1 MEELTAETMLG
12 QRIVGLIDRFSV
24 GLVYGATACVAF
36 MMVIGVVDTL
46 SSKLINRPLPG
57 YFEFTEVS
65 MVLMIVL
72 PLAYVQRQRRH
83 ITMTAITGI
92 LPPKVQ
98 RLLEALALLIALFAV
113 LMVIWAGSKAAWNSV
128 QVREYFPAL
137 LQYPVYPW
145 KLAFVLG
152 FATLA
157 IKLVADLVKSLAELL
172 EAPQARDIFRIEHV
186 TDETTGLAGFG
197 ALFVLVTLGVPVGF
211 SLLTVGIVGLTLVG
225 NWGTA
230 LAFLTSV
237 PYNTTATYGFAVV
250 PMFLL
255 MANLIGGA
263 GFARDTYSSAAKWV
277 GRLPAGLAIATMGGA
292 ALFGAVCGSSLASAA
307 LFTKTSL
314 PQMIEYRYD
323 KGLAAGCI
331 AAAGT
336 LAMLIPPSLVM
347 VVYAIL
353 TEQGI
358 AQLLV
363 AGLLPGLLLALLFST
378 YMYLRVRATPSLAP
392 LTLEGV
398 SLREKVR
405 SLKGI
410 WPIPALFALVM
421 GGIYLGWFTPSA
433 AAAIGAAGAVV
444 LVFAR
449 REITRSELLEALKET
464 GVTTSSI
471 FMLVI
476 GGLIFTR
483 FVSLSGI
490 IHTITAFVAGLDVPP
505 LTILV
510 LILLLYLFLGAF
522 LESVTMMVV
531 TLPVVFPLIVALGYD
546 PIWFGVMVVLFAEIG
561 LLTPPLGLNVYM
573 VHSVADGA
581 ITMRQAFGGIFP
593 FVFVS
598 LVAAAILI
606 AFPQIALFLPN
617 SMY

>member
-1 MEELTAETMLG
+1 M
-12 QRIVGLIDRFSV
+12 
-24 GLVYGATACVAF
+24 
-36 MMVIGVVDTL
+36 
-46 SSKLINRPLPG
+46 
-57 YFEFTEVS
+57 
-65 MVLMIVL
+65 
-72 PLAYVQRQRRH
+72 
-83 ITMTAITGI
+83 
-92 LPPKVQ
+92 
-98 RLLEALALLIALFAV
+98 
-113 LMVIWAGSKAAWNSV
+113 
-128 QVREYFPAL
+128 
-137 LQYPVYPW
+137 
-145 KLAFVLG
+145 
-152 FATLA
+152 
-157 IKLVADLVKSLAELL
+157 
-172 EAPQARDIFRIEHV
+172 
-186 TDETTGLAGFG
+186 TDETIGLAGFG
-197 ALFVLVTLGVPVGF
+197 ALFVLVALGVPVGF

-230 LAFLTSV
+230 FAFLTSV

-263 GFARDTYSSAAKWV
+263 GFARDTYAAAANWV

-292 ALFGAVCGSSLASAA
+292 ALFGAVCGSSMASCA

-314 PQMIEYRYD
+314 PQMIEYRYN

-347 VVYAIL
+347 VVFAIL

-363 AGLLPGLLLALLFST
+363 AGLLPGLLLALLYSL

-392 LTLEGV
+392 LTPEGV

-444 LVFAR
+444 LVFTR
-449 REITRSELLEALKET
+449 REMTRSELLAALKET

-490 IHTITAFVAGLDVPP
+490 IHTITAFVGGLDVPP
-505 LTILV
+505 LTILL

-531 TLPVVFPLIVALGYD
+531 TLPVVFPLIVTLGYD

-561 LLTPPLGLNVYM
+561 MLTPPLGLNVYM
-573 VHSVADGA
+573 VHSAADGA
-581 ITMRQAFGGIFP
+581 IDMRQAFGGIFP
-593 FVFVS
+593 FVFVG

-606 AFPQIALFLPN
+606 AFPEIALFLPK
-617 SMY
+617 SMN